1 VLGEFLPIVLLLALS
16 AIFGVASVAVSR
28 LIGHP
33 RRPNPHKLE
42 PYDCGIT
49 LERLPT
55 DPVPVKF
62 YLMAMLFIIFDVEVV
77 FFYPWAAIFR
87 ETGVFGFVEMSI
99 FVGFLFVVY
108 AYVWRRGGLDW
119 EERLPIRHRYIEREE
134 RIAGRDLEKVS

>member
-1 VLGEFLPIVLLLALS
+1 VLGEFLPILLLLGLAG
-16 AIFGVASVAVSR
+16 IFGVASLGISR

-55 DPVPVKF
+55 DPFPVKF
-62 YLMAMLFIIFDVEVV
+62 YLLAMLFIIFDVEVV

-99 FVGFLFVVY
+99 FVGFLFAAYV
-108 AYVWRRGGLDW
+108 YVWRRGGLDW
-119 EERLPIRHRYIEREE
+119 EEHLAIRHRYLEREE
-134 RIAGRDLEKVS
+134 RIASRELERV